1 MYQWMDT
8 SPSAKPTMNLY
19 PNSKI
24 GLLPPL
30 KHWNIMVCTL
40 VNPHTLFSTNLGK
53 QINTSIISEDNYIK
67 TNTELE
73 EIANEKE
80 SASEKMKAA
89 AFIKC
94 FDMKKYGQLTA
105 DLEKAYT
112 RGKDEY
118 PNDLVEA
125 FNILS

>member
-1 MYQWMDT
+1 
-8 SPSAKPTMNLY
+8 
-19 PNSKI
+19 
-24 GLLPPL
+24 
-30 KHWNIMVCTL
+30 MVCTL

-53 QINTSIISEDNYIK
+53 QINTSIISEDNCIK
-67 TNTELE
+67 TNTEWE

-89 AFIKC
+89 AFINC

-125 FNILS
+125 FNILSWYKRQVFVKQNESPPLPTTLWLSLSRMEIPM